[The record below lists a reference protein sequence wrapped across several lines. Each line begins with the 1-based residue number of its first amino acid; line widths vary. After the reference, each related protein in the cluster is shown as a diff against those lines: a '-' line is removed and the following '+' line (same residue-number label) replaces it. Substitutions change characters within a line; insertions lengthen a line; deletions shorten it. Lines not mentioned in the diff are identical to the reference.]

1 MIEIKVEVTKYIAE
15 DGTRFDD
22 KESCAKYDE
31 ECKIA
36 SDACASRIEM
46 IRNKRRSLDDEAARI
61 QREKEL
67 KLAGLEEQILSMKNR
82 IRELIEVGYEFHK
95 NNFKTNNCVWVSAE
109 KVGFLKNQRGDVT
122 SVAMCIDKW
131 ERDLDK
137 LYPSLALFFSTW
149 CAFYVYTDGET
160 IKYKFTTRSGCER
173 ITEMVIDV
181 KIELCKKFIQKFE
194 EFESEFYEDVDSKM
208 K

>member
-82 IRELIEVGYEFHK
+82 IRELIGVGYELHK
-95 NNFKTNNCVWVSAE
+95 NNFKTNNWMWVSTE
-109 KVGFLKNQRGDVT
+109 KVGFLKNLRGDVT
-122 SVAMCIDKW
+122 SVGIVIDKW
-131 ERDLDK
+131 ERDLDR
-137 LYPSLALFFSTW
+137 LYPSLAMFFSTW
-149 CAFYVYTDGET
+149 CAFYVYTEGET
-160 IKYKFTTRSGCER
+160 IKYKLSTRHGCER

-181 KIELCKKFIQKFE
+181 KIELCEKFIQRFE
-194 EFESEFYEDVDSKM
+194 EFESDFYEDVDSQM

>member
-1 MIEIKVEVTKYIAE
+1 MKEIKVEVTKYVAD

-22 KESCAKYDE
+22 RESCEKYDV
-31 ECKIA
+31 ECKTVT
-36 SDACASRIEM
+36 DACASRIAM
-46 IRNKRRSLDDEAARI
+46 IKAKRKSLDDEAERI
-61 QREKEL
+61 QHDKEL
-67 KLAGLEEQILSMKNR
+67 KLAGLEEQILALKNR
-82 IRELIEVGYEFHK
+82 IRELIDVGYEFHK
-95 NNFKTNNCVWVSAE
+95 NNFKTNNWVWVHAE

-131 ERDLDK
+131 ERDLNK

-160 IKYKFTTRSGCER
+160 IKYKFNTRSGCER

-194 EFESEFYEDVDSKM
+194 EFESEFYEDVDSEM